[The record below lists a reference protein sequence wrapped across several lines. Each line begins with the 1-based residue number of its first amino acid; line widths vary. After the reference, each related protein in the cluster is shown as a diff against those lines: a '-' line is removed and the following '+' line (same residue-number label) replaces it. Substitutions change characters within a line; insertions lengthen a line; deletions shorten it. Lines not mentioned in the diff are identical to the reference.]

1 MFLLSF
7 EHTNHLV
14 YEYMKNLQKLAYTY
28 HFKII
33 HKKAMG
39 TFIYNSMKCLLVACG
54 TLVDSNNT
62 CTVWR
67 TLQRSHCPTHTH
79 MRASITRLTT
89 RKLFKVWFCATTDET
104 LHLYV
109 HTPTLLQKHLSM
121 NH

>member
-1 MFLLSF
+1 
-7 EHTNHLV
+7 
-14 YEYMKNLQKLAYTY
+14 MKNLQKLAYTY

-79 MRASITRLTT
+79 TREHYAADNTQVIQSLV
-89 RKLFKVWFCATTDET
+89 LC
-104 LHLYV
+104 H
-109 HTPTLLQKHLSM
+109 
-121 NH
+121 N